1 MMKPKFKLA
10 AICALSALTA
20 CRTAHVG
27 SSDGDGT
34 LSAEV
39 QYCFSA
45 GNAGDETVEVLVRNG
60 TDSSVEFVRA
70 ELDGTELPR
79 TASSAARALKTFSFE
94 GVGRKAKSR
103 MSAQSPVAGARWWQF
118 YPSPRIEAGGA
129 AVFQLNFAEKSRP
142 CELRLTAKGGQSLSV
157 KLPRYVPPR
166 RRIEFL
172 SFSGDGR
179 ALLLRYSKG
188 EPPNRLSVNGR
199 AADCRVLEAS
209 SEARPGA
216 VIADLAVPVREGGPV
231 LVELSFADGARRFAF
246 IRAMLGV
253 CTVAPAGG
261 GADDFRPLPEEEREA
276 YGFDEAMRVY
286 RLPYDI
292 ACDDTRAHRPGA
304 NARAVVAARQERL
317 AKFPDGLCG
326 VDFCTALYPSVWNI
340 YSQMADAVIAKPYK
354 LHWGVNLSRFLD
366 EEDAFLGLVVRD
378 VAPRPVLWVP
388 ERFRKLRE
396 LDGAEYSVLAW
407 CAMLR
412 GVRGVRVHHWLN
424 DPKNPFAD
432 NPGLADAVKGF
443 NADFGRLRPRLE
455 RLVPAGESEDRAAR
469 VAVLEGW
476 SGDDGVLIL
485 VRNLRYDTG
494 IDPQTKR
501 RTRPF
506 AVSPIR
512 DYALSYRLPKWLTP
526 DAAVDALSGERLEGA
541 ASNGVFKVTVP
552 ELGSHRLIWIG
563 NAKKEVGQ

>member
-1 MMKPKFKLA
+1 MRLFLKTLA
-10 AICALSALTA
+10 GGTLLALSA
-20 CRTAHVG
+20 CRTVTEAPPKIVADVQWCA
-27 SSDGDGT
+27 SADAAGDG
-34 LSAEV
+34 
-39 QYCFSA
+39 
-45 GNAGDETVEVLVRNG
+45 TVEVLLRNATG
-60 TDSSVEFVRA
+60 RAVEFVRA
-70 ELDGTELPR
+70 ELDGTELPA
-79 TASSAARALKTFSFE
+79 TAPAVAKALKAFAFE
-94 GVGRKAKSR
+94 GLGSGARRR
-103 MSAQSPVAGARWWQF
+103 MDVSPPVAGARWWQF
-118 YPSPRIEAGGA
+118 YPSPRVAAGGA
-129 AVFQLNFAEKSRP
+129 TVFQLNFAGASRP
-142 CELRLTAKGGQSLSV
+142 CALKLTTRDGAAVSV
-157 KLPRYVPPR
+157 KVPRCAAPR

-172 SFSGDGR
+172 AFSGDGR
-179 ALLLRYSKG
+179 TLLLRHSKG
-188 EPPNRLSVNGR
+188 APPNRLSVNGR
-199 AADCRVLEAS
+199 ATDFRVLGAAS
-209 SEARPGA
+209 ESRPGA
-216 VIADLAVPVREGGPV
+216 VVADLPDAVREGGPV
-231 LVELSFADGARRFAF
+231 LVELGFPDGARRFAF
-246 IRAMLGV
+246 ARAMLGV
-253 CTVAPAGG
+253 CTVAPSGWG
-261 GADDFRPLPEEEREA
+261 DDFQPLPPAERAA
-276 YGFDEAMRVY
+276 YGFDADMRVW
-286 RLPYDI
+286 RLPYDV
-292 ACDDTRAHRPGA
+292 ACDDTRARSPGA
-304 NARAVVAARQERL
+304 SARAVVAARQERL

-326 VDFCTALYPSVWNI
+326 VDFCTALYPSVWNV

-354 LHWGVNLSRFLD
+354 LHWGVNLSRFPD
-366 EEDAFLGLVVRD
+366 EEDAFLGQVVRD

-388 ERFRKLRE
+388 ERYRKLRE

-424 DPKNPFAD
+424 DPKDPFAD

-455 RLVPAGESEDRAAR
+455 RLLPAGESEDRAAR

-476 SGDDGVLIL
+476 SGDDGVLML

-501 RTRPF
+501 RIRPF

-526 DAAVDALSGERLEGA
+526 DAATDALSGERLEGA

>member
-1 MMKPKFKLA
+1 MRLFLKTLA
-10 AICALSALTA
+10 GGTLLALSA
-20 CRTAHVG
+20 CRTVPEAPPKIVADVQWCA
-27 SSDGDGT
+27 SADAAGDG
-34 LSAEV
+34 
-39 QYCFSA
+39 
-45 GNAGDETVEVLVRNG
+45 TVEVLLRNATG
-60 TDSSVEFVRA
+60 RAVEFVRA
-70 ELDGTELPR
+70 ELDGTELPA
-79 TASSAARALKTFSFE
+79 TAPAVAKALKAFAFE
-94 GVGRKAKSR
+94 GLGSGARRR
-103 MSAQSPVAGARWWQF
+103 MDVSPPVAGARWWQF
-118 YPSPRIEAGGA
+118 YPSPRVAAGGA
-129 AVFQLNFAEKSRP
+129 TVFQLNFAGASRP
-142 CELRLTAKGGQSLSV
+142 CALKLTTRDGAAVSV
-157 KLPRYVPPR
+157 KVPRCAAPR

-172 SFSGDGR
+172 AFSGDGR
-179 ALLLRYSKG
+179 TLLLRHSKG
-188 EPPNRLSVNGR
+188 APPNRLPVNGR
-199 AADCRVLEAS
+199 ATDFRVLGAAS
-209 SEARPGA
+209 ESRPGA
-216 VIADLAVPVREGGPV
+216 VVADLPDAVREGGPV
-231 LVELSFADGARRFAF
+231 LVELGFPDGARRFAF
-246 IRAMLGV
+246 ARAMLGV
-253 CTVAPAGG
+253 CTVAPSGWG
-261 GADDFRPLPEEEREA
+261 DDFQPLPPAERAA
-276 YGFDEAMRVY
+276 YGFDADMRVW

-292 ACDDTRAHRPGA
+292 ACDDTRARSPGA
-304 NARAVVAARQERL
+304 SARAVVAARQERL

-354 LHWGVNLSRFLD
+354 LHWGVNLSRFPD
-366 EEDAFLGLVVRD
+366 EEDAFLGQVVRD

-388 ERFRKLRE
+388 ERYRKLRE

-424 DPKNPFAD
+424 DPKDPFAD

-443 NADFGRLRPRLE
+443 NADFGRLRPRLG
-455 RLVPAGESEDRAAR
+455 RLLPAGESEDRAAR

-476 SGDDGVLIL
+476 SGDDGVLML

-526 DAAVDALSGERLEGA
+526 DAATDALSGERLEGA

-563 NAKKEVGQ
+563 NAKKGVGQ

>member
-1 MMKPKFKLA
+1 MKVRFIKFAYGLA
-10 AICALSALTA
+10 LVALPA
-20 CRTAHVG
+20 CRTTHVG
-27 SSDGDGT
+27 LSDGGGT
-34 LSAEV
+34 LSDKV

-45 GNAGDETVEVLVRNG
+45 GNAGDETVEVLVENG
-60 TDSSVEFVRA
+60 THSPVEFVRA

-79 TASSAARALKTFSFE
+79 TASSAAKALKAFSFE
-94 GVGRKAKSR
+94 GVGGKARSR
-103 MSAQSPVAGARWWQF
+103 MSAQPPVAGARWWQF

-129 AVFQLNFAEKSRP
+129 AVFQLNFAERSRP
-142 CELRLTAKGGQSLSV
+142 CELRLTAKDGQSLSV
-157 KLPRYVPPR
+157 RVPRYAPPR

-172 SFSGDGR
+172 AFSGDGR
-179 ALLLRYSKG
+179 TLLLRYSKG
-188 EPPNRLSVNGR
+188 VPPDRLSVNGR
-199 AADCRVLEAS
+199 AADFRVLEAAS
-209 SEARPGA
+209 AARPGA
-216 VIADLAVPVREGGPV
+216 VVADLPGAVREGESV
-231 LVELSFADGARRFAF
+231 LVELSFPDGIRRFAF
-246 IRAMLGV
+246 VRALLGV
-253 CTVAPAGG
+253 CTIAPSGWDG
-261 GADDFRPLPEEEREA
+261 DFTPLSKTERET
-276 YGFDEAMRVY
+276 YGFDEAMRVR
-286 RLPYDI
+286 RLPYDV
-292 ACDDTRAHRPGA
+292 ACDDTRAHNPGA
-304 NARAVVAARQERL
+304 NARVVVAARQEWQS
-317 AKFPDGLCG
+317 KSPDGLCG

-340 YSQMADAVIAKPYK
+340 YSQMADAVITKPYK

-366 EEDAFLGLVVRD
+366 EEDAFLGQVVRD

-396 LDGAEYSVLAW
+396 LDGTEYSVLAW

-424 DPKNPFAD
+424 DPKDPFAD

-476 SGDDGVLIL
+476 CGDDGVLLL

-494 IDPQTKR
+494 IDLETKR
-501 RTRPF
+501 RVRPF

-526 DAAVDALSGERLEGA
+526 DAAVDALSGERLGDVSA
-541 ASNGVFKVTVP
+541 DGIFKVTVP

-563 NAKKEVGQ
+563 NAKKEVR

>member
-1 MMKPKFKLA
+1 MRLFLKTLA
-10 AICALSALTA
+10 GGTLLALSA
-20 CRTAHVG
+20 CRTVPEAPPKIVADVQWCA
-27 SSDGDGT
+27 SADAAGDG
-34 LSAEV
+34 
-39 QYCFSA
+39 
-45 GNAGDETVEVLVRNG
+45 TVEVLLRNATG
-60 TDSSVEFVRA
+60 RAVEFVRA
-70 ELDGTELPR
+70 ELDGTELPA
-79 TASSAARALKTFSFE
+79 TAPAVAKALKAFAFE
-94 GVGRKAKSR
+94 GLGSGARRR
-103 MSAQSPVAGARWWQF
+103 MDVSPPVAGARWWQF
-118 YPSPRIEAGGA
+118 YPSPRVAAGGA
-129 AVFQLNFAEKSRP
+129 TVFQLNFAGASRP
-142 CELRLTAKGGQSLSV
+142 CALKLTTRDGAAVSV
-157 KLPRYVPPR
+157 KVPRCAAPR

-172 SFSGDGR
+172 AFSGDGR
-179 ALLLRYSKG
+179 TLLLRHSKG
-188 EPPNRLSVNGR
+188 APPNRLSVNGR
-199 AADCRVLEAS
+199 ATDFRVLGAAS
-209 SEARPGA
+209 ESRPGA
-216 VIADLAVPVREGGPV
+216 VVADLPDAVREGGPV
-231 LVELSFADGARRFAF
+231 LVELGFPDGARRFAF
-246 IRAMLGV
+246 ARAMLGV
-253 CTVAPAGG
+253 CTVAPSGWG
-261 GADDFRPLPEEEREA
+261 DDFQPLPPAERAA
-276 YGFDEAMRVY
+276 YGFDADMRVW
-286 RLPYDI
+286 RLPYDV
-292 ACDDTRAHRPGA
+292 ACDDTRARSPGA
-304 NARAVVAARQERL
+304 SARAVVAARQERL

-354 LHWGVNLSRFLD
+354 LHWGVNLSRFPD
-366 EEDAFLGLVVRD
+366 EEDAFLGQVVRD

-388 ERFRKLRE
+388 ERYRKLRE

-424 DPKNPFAD
+424 DPKDPFAD

-443 NADFGRLRPRLE
+443 NADFGRLRPRLG
-455 RLVPAGESEDRAAR
+455 RLLPAGESEDRAAR

-476 SGDDGVLIL
+476 SGDDGVLML

-526 DAAVDALSGERLEGA
+526 DAATDALSGERLEGA

-563 NAKKEVGQ
+563 NAKKGVGQ